1 MKDVLVALGLAV
13 GGLVLGSI
21 LAPITRKWLAARPQ
35 DAIRSSAKSAGS
47 FVFGLFVALGLIG
60 ALGVASPDSLKPL
73 PGDIA
78 KFVPRAVVA
87 GLLVIGGRIVAGLV
101 VTAVGRAMLRAT
113 GRQPKGVLRT
123 LEISIIALVSLVAA
137 GQLGIDTTILNIL
150 VAAIAFG
157 SALALALLIGT
168 GGREISGEIAAGRAL
183 ARYLAIGDHVSVG
196 EVAGTISAF
205 QPTVVV
211 VQTATGTVAV
221 RNSVVHDGPLSFER
235 RSTPGPSTATMSGE

>member
-1 MKDVLVALGLAV
+1 MKEVVIGLGLAV
-13 GGLVLGSI
+13 GGLILGSI
-21 LAPITRKWLAARPQ
+21 LAPLTRRWLSARPQ
-35 DAIRSSAKSAGS
+35 EAVRESARSAGS
-47 FVFGLFVALGLIG
+47 FVFGLCIAVGLVG

-87 GLLVIGGRIVAGLV
+87 GLLVITGRIVAGVV

-113 GRQPKGVLRT
+113 GRQSKGALRT
-123 LEISIIALVSLVAA
+123 VEVTIIALVALVAA

-157 SALALALLIGT
+157 GALALALLIGT
-168 GGREISGEIAAGRAL
+168 GGREVSGEIAAGRAI
-183 ARYLAIGDHVSVG
+183 ARYVAVGDSVAVG
-196 EVAGTISAF
+196 ELRGRISAL

-211 VQTATGTVAV
+211 LDTAQGSVAV
-221 RNSVVHDGPLSFER
+221 RNSVLHAGPITIER
-235 RSTPGPSTATMSGE
+235 TS

>member
-1 MKDVLVALGLAV
+1 MKEVVIGLGLAV
-13 GGLVLGSI
+13 GGLILGSI
-21 LAPITRKWLAARPQ
+21 LAPLTRRWLSARPQ
-35 DAIRSSAKSAGS
+35 EAVRESARSAGS
-47 FVFGLFVALGLIG
+47 FVFGLCIAVGLVG

-87 GLLVIGGRIVAGLV
+87 GLLVITGRIVAGVV

-113 GRQPKGVLRT
+113 GRQSKGALRT
-123 LEISIIALVSLVAA
+123 VEVTIIALVALVAA

-157 SALALALLIGT
+157 GALALALLIGT
-168 GGREISGEIAAGRAL
+168 GGREVSGEIAAGRAI
-183 ARYLAIGDHVSVG
+183 ARYVAVGDSVAVG
-196 EVAGTISAF
+196 ELSAL

-211 VQTATGTVAV
+211 LDTAQGSVAV
-221 RNSVVHDGPLSFER
+221 RNSVLHAGPITIER
-235 RSTPGPSTATMSGE
+235 TS